1 MSELDELY
9 QAIILDHNRRPRNFG
24 EMAEA
29 SGHAQG
35 KNPLCGD
42 EVSVWVRVEDNQI
55 ADITFK
61 GIGCAISRATAS
73 MMTTAVKG
81 KSREEAADLFGRF
94 HSVVTGKISQ
104 EEAAKMEKPIAVF
117 AGVSR
122 FPVRVK
128 CAVLPWH
135 TLRSALEDEGGGEK
149 VVSTEREGPG
159 GAGREPAVT
168 GGGA

>member
-1 MSELDELY
+1 MSDLNELY

-24 EMAEA
+24 ELSDS
-29 SGHAQG
+29 SGVARG

-42 EVSVWVRVEDNQI
+42 EVAVWVRLESDRI
-55 ADITFK
+55 TDISFR
-61 GIGCAISRATAS
+61 GVGCAISRAAAS

-81 KSREEAADLFGRF
+81 KTRDEAEEIFGRF
-94 HSVVTGKISQ
+94 HAVVTGRVSPA
-104 EEAAKMEKPIAVF
+104 EAEKMEKPIAVF
-117 AGVSR
+117 AGVAR

-135 TLRSALEDEGGGEK
+135 TLRSALQGG
-149 VVSTEREGPG
+149 SDNIISSEREGP
-159 GAGREPAVT
+159 AGPEPAVT